1 MATIEE
7 WVQGARAAVP
17 PEVIDVELE
26 GDLPGWPQDKSI
38 AGSTAKAPAPAP
50 APKAQPIKRPNASPV
65 AGGEKKA
72 RKDASEAGGE
82 EEEEEG
88 GEVAAHEGPVERA
101 KKKYEQALLA
111 WMHDRGMQ
119 SSQECVIAGVQLEEA
134 YAKKQ
139 LSEMAS
145 MSAIGSQERSDVSLS
160 AAVYRQGVLQDV
172 LPQYR

>member
-50 APKAQPIKRPNASPV
+50 APKAQPIKRPN
-65 AGGEKKA
+65 
-72 RKDASEAGGE
+72 
-82 EEEEEG
+82 
-88 GEVAAHEGPVERA
+88 EGPVERA

>member
-17 PEVIDVELE
+17 PEVIDVELK

-82 EEEEEG
+82 EED
-88 GEVAAHEGPVERA
+88 
-101 KKKYEQALLA
+101 
-111 WMHDRGMQ
+111 DR
-119 SSQECVIAGVQLEEA
+119 
-134 YAKKQ
+134 
-139 LSEMAS
+139 
-145 MSAIGSQERSDVSLS
+145 
-160 AAVYRQGVLQDV
+160 
-172 LPQYR
+172 

>member
-38 AGSTAKAPAPAP
+38 AGSTAKAPAP
-50 APKAQPIKRPNASPV
+50 KAQPIKRPNASPV

-72 RKDASEAGGE
+72 RKDASEA
-82 EEEEEG
+82 G

-139 LSEMAS
+139 LSELAS